1 MKLIRLLAAVIAV
14 FIFNHMQAATP
25 RIVTDTIHSAILGKP
40 MAYTVLLPR
49 SFYADTTRTYPVLY
63 LLHGLSDNNECWT
76 DKGALRLVYDRLVA
90 SGEIG
95 EMVIVTPTAGG
106 RPSDKVQNGYFNI
119 PGYSY
124 EDYFFKELMPQFEHK
139 YRAKTDRGHRAI
151 AGLSMGGGGA
161 TSYAQRYPHMFT
173 SAYAMSALMGIP
185 DAGALSKPDNTT
197 KMGMLTQSVIDND
210 CTRYVKDADKDRHKT
225 LKSVSWFVDC
235 GDDDFLLNRNLEFY
249 QAMRKAG
256 IPCQLRVRD
265 GSHDW
270 EYWHTALYTA
280 LPFAWRNF
288 AR

>member
-1 MKLIRLLAAVIAV
+1 MKLIRLLTVILATLV
-14 FIFNHMQAATP
+14 FNHMQAAPP
-25 RIVTDTIHSAILGKP
+25 RIVNDTIHSAVLARP

-49 SFYADTTRTYPVLY
+49 SFHADTTRTYPVLY

-76 DKGALRLVYDRLVA
+76 AKGALQLVYDRLVA

-106 RPSDKVQNGYFNI
+106 RPSNVIQNGYFNI
-119 PGYSY
+119 PGYKY
-124 EDYFFKELMPQFEHK
+124 EEYFFNELMPQFEKK
-139 YRAKTDRGHRAI
+139 YRVKADRGHRAI

-161 TSYAQRYPHMFT
+161 TSYAQRHPDMFT
-173 SAYAMSALMGIP
+173 SVYAMSALMGIP
-185 DAGALSKPDNTT
+185 DSGALSKPDNTS

-210 CTRYVKDADKDRHKT
+210 CTRYVAESDKDQRRALKT
-225 LKSVSWFVDC
+225 LRWFVDC
-235 GDDDFLLNRNLEFY
+235 GDDDFLLDRNLEFY
-249 QAMRKAG
+249 KAMRKAS

-280 LPFAWRNF
+280 LPFAWRNYT
-288 AR
+288 R